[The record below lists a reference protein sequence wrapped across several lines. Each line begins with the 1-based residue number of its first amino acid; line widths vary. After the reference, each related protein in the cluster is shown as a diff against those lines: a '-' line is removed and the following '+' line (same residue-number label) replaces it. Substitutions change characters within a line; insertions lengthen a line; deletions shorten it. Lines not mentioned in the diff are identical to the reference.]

1 MKAAGIVLIGR
12 DAKIE
17 ARAKREK
24 LPVLFGDYSSPP
36 WERTLFVRAGTAVP
50 WDLVPFGFH
59 FIERWD
65 AAVPLWRYGV
75 LAQDVGGPAEQTR
88 TKAIVRDLRVLLY
101 SHELLFVRN
110 SEAGQALMRA
120 FVEELGE
127 TPPHPDPRASER
139 LPHQNGGEGARLA
152 FLRAMYR
159 TKPRLCV
166 LPRSWLADVLERS
179 EQDARTKASTR
190 RAARTGVP
198 LVRVEITPGRF
209 VQCYRGDEEKV
220 KADFAKRKAG
230 RRR

>member
-17 ARAKREK
+17 AQAKRGGIR
-24 LPVLFGDYSSPP
+24 VHSGTYGPP
-36 WERTLFVRAGTAVP
+36 PFERTLFVRAGAAVP

-59 FIERWD
+59 FVERWD

-75 LAQDVGGPAEQTR
+75 LAKDVGGPAEQRR
-88 TKAIVRDLRVLLY
+88 TAAIVRDLRVLLY
-101 SHELLFVRN
+101 SHELLFVRD
-110 SEAGQALMRA
+110 SETGRALMRA

-127 TPPHPDPRASER
+127 TPLGG
-139 LPHQNGGEGARLA
+139 LPPVGLEGRGKERLA

-198 LVRVEITPGRF
+198 LVRVEIAPGRF

-220 KADFAKRKAG
+220 KADFAKREAG

>member
-17 ARAKREK
+17 AQAKRCGIR
-24 LPVLFGDYSSPP
+24 VHSGTYGPP
-36 WERTLFVRAGTAVP
+36 PFERTLFVRAGAAVP

-59 FIERWD
+59 FVERWD

-75 LAQDVGGPAEQTR
+75 LAKDVGGPAEQRR
-88 TKAIVRDLRVLLY
+88 TAAIVRDLRVLLY
-101 SHELLFVRN
+101 SHELLFVRD
-110 SEAGQALMRA
+110 SEAGRALMRA
-120 FVEELGE
+120 FVEELGSGPP
-127 TPPHPDPRASER
+127 TPT
-139 LPHQNGGEGARLA
+139 LPPIRMEGRERLA

-179 EQDARTKASTR
+179 EQDARKKASTR

-198 LVRVEITPGRF
+198 LVRVEIAPGRF

-220 KADFAKRKAG
+220 QADFAKREAG